1 MPERGTETMPAGP
14 ETTATYTDL
23 MLEMKGPLVENYP
36 KYSVSLS
43 QFKRVHPSRDGFDGV
58 SVRVPIIR
66 NVKQGTA
73 IATETGTLAGPRNKR
88 SMKANIGVFTISHIV
103 NVSKRLKNVTGDV
116 VTAWAQALKY
126 EMQLAE
132 EAMPR
137 TLNEMLLGTGDGLIA
152 ALTATNSASGGA
164 TQTLTV
170 GITANFYQLYTG
182 RTLDVLVRST
192 LARAAGAT
200 QAVTIQSVNEA
211 AGTIVVQFDD
221 GTSTSFGGDN
231 TMGLYIEGVAGQAGG
246 SLLAVQGIQQ
256 AGAQSGTFEGIDK
269 AANQDWQGIDARNGD
284 ASAADLS
291 ISIMDAA
298 VRRRGRN
305 GAPDQGYWVADPAV
319 LDRFSQTLLTASR
332 WAGDAGE
339 LSTGFKYL
347 EYRDERLYPEYDA
360 PAQTLWNVPLED
372 LTFYATQE
380 APDWDDEDGSVF
392 KRFGR
397 SLPTEA
403 WLVDELNVGYHRC
416 NRVVFAKNLNQ
427 AA

>member
-1 MPERGTETMPAGP
+1 MPAGP
-14 ETTATYTDL
+14 ELTGTYTDL
-23 MLEMKGPLVENYP
+23 MVEMKGPLISNYS

-73 IATETGTLAGPRNKR
+73 IATESGTLAGPRNKR
-88 SMKANIGVFTISHIV
+88 SMKANIGIFTISHIV
-103 NVSKRLKNVTGDV
+103 NISKRLKAVSGNSLTS
-116 VTAWAQALKY
+116 WAQALKL

-152 ALTATNSASGGA
+152 ALTGSNGASGGA

-170 GITANFYQLYTG
+170 GTAANFYQLYPG
-182 RTLDVLVRST
+182 RTGDILVRST

-221 GTSTSFGGDN
+221 GSNTSFAGDN
-231 TMGLYIEGVAGQAGG
+231 TMGFYLEGVAGQAGG
-246 SLLAVQGIQQ
+246 SLLAVQGLQQ
-256 AGAQSGTFEGIDK
+256 AGAQTGTFEGIDK
-269 AANQDWQGIDARNGD
+269 AANQDWQGVDARNGD
-284 ASAADLS
+284 TATADLS

-305 GAPDQGYWVADPAV
+305 GNPDAGYWVSDPAV
-319 LDRFSQTLLTASR
+319 LDRFSQTLLTQSR
-332 WAGDAGE
+332 WAGDAGQA
-339 LSTGFKYL
+339 STGFKYL

-360 PAQTLWNVPLED
+360 PAGTIWNVPLDD
-372 LTFYATQE
+372 LTFYATQDG
-380 APDWDDEDGSVF
+380 PDWDDETGSIWQ
-392 KRFGR
+392 RFGR
-397 SLPTEA
+397 SLPIEA
-403 WLVDELNVGYHRC
+403 WLVDEINVGYHRC